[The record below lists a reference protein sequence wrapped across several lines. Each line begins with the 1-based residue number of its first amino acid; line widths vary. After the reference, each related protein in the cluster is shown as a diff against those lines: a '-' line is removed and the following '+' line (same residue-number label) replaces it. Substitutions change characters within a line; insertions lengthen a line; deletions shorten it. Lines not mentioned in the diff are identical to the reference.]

1 MNVTEVYRKKINT
14 FFKEDA
20 SLGVWGGKYLL
31 SEMRSAMNG
40 LDIFL
45 DAAKRI
51 EKELRME

>member
-31 SEMRSAMNG
+31 SEMGSAMKG
-40 LDIFL
+40 LDSFL